1 MATPD
6 KHPIVLIGVVGYSP
20 LIEAFPLGPRLMRR
34 LEAEP
39 WRVTAT
45 VENMTWS
52 PLHIV
57 QRFQDGSLTADRL
70 VLLGAA
76 DVCRE
81 PGNIGCHHWQGGSLP
96 AEVLQERMYEAV
108 TGIVSLDN
116 TLMIG
121 EHFAVW
127 PDEVLTV
134 ELEMSPQTFGEIV
147 MAEAEGAA
155 DRASLL
161 TRLGFDPFGATEQ
174 LAQLAIVCATH
185 GVAADLDL
193 LPKSAGT
200 LAPHPS
206 FSHTAFAGSP

>member
-1 MATPD
+1 MVGRLG
-6 KHPIVLIGVVGYSP
+6 VLIGVVGFSP
-20 LIEAFPLGPRLMRR
+20 LVDTFPLGPRLMQH
-34 LEAEP
+34 LQAGP
-39 WRVTAT
+39 WPGVAAT

-52 PLHIV
+52 PIHIV
-57 QRFQDGSLTADRL
+57 QRFEDGSLKADRL
-70 VLLGAA
+70 VLVGAA
-76 DVCRE
+76 DVCRD
-81 PGNIGCHHWQGGSLP
+81 PGRISCHHWQGGSLP
-96 AEVLQERMYEAV
+96 PDVLQERVYEAV

-121 EHFAVW
+121 EHFGVW

-134 ELEMSPQTFGEIV
+134 ELDMTPQTFGEIV

-155 DRASLL
+155 DRAALL
-161 TRLGFDPFGATEQ
+161 TRLGFDPLGATEQ
-174 LAQLAIVCATH
+174 LAHLAIACATS
-185 GVAADLDL
+185 GRAAAVDL